1 MVPNTWAQTA
11 HVVFPQ
17 SPLIFQTIR
26 QRPVAP
32 RLFNED
38 VLGITLHDGT
48 IVFWYIDGM
57 VVELATNGVKTLWYT
72 KPSLST
78 AIKWGNEKPNSF
90 YQFYADGSVVVKIN
104 ESTLY
109 WSRPFYAKPLE
120 GQEFITSEAPQ
131 NIDENM
137 EMDDGYVSPYDLD
150 YDSP

>member
-1 MVPNTWAQTA
+1 MQPNTWTQTA

-17 SPLIFQTIR
+17 SNLIFHTIR

-32 RLFNED
+32 RPFNED
-38 VLGITLHDGT
+38 ILGITLNDGT

-57 VVELATNGVKTLWYT
+57 VVEIATNGVRTLWYT

-109 WSRPFYAKPLE
+109 WSSPFYAEPLE
-120 GQEFITSEAPQ
+120 GQEFNNDVPSHTADEPMDTEA
-131 NIDENM
+131 
-137 EMDDGYVSPYDLD
+137 GYVSPYDLD

>member
-1 MVPNTWAQTA
+1 MEPNTWTQTA

-48 IVFWYIDGM
+48 IIFWYIDGM
-57 VVELATNGVKTLWYT
+57 VVEIATNGVKTLWYT
-72 KPSLST
+72 KPTLST
-78 AIKWGNEKPNSF
+78 AIKWGNEKSNSF
-90 YQFYADGSVVVKIN
+90 YQFYPDGSIMVKIN

-109 WSRPFYAKPLE
+109 WSSPFYAEPLE
-120 GQEFITSEAPQ
+120 GQEFATSEAPQ
-131 NIDENM
+131 NMDENM